1 MCRCGCRGWCSLFPL
16 VDAWVKDLHE
26 LQSSNQCAV
35 LDIQC
40 DWPAYLEITGGR
52 FWNHTDH
59 PCPLCR
65 ISQAEMNPETV
76 PGITL
81 DDLGHELYTVEDYN
95 NDIDKF
101 TKVWNLTMSMIG
113 NQDTYNLSAKAAES
127 HGLLKFVLWLLHK
140 YSDEFAKQQ
149 DDLARKLALLTAAAE
164 AAHAMD
170 DVLMLEFRQFTRHHC
185 QMLLQLYLRFLTL
198 YLKAGGVWRPK
209 CHLLV
214 HMIQRAADRGNPRLY
229 STYRDESLNGTIAK
243 IARSAHRRT
252 WSNVI
257 HFKCGIFHQK
267 NLDAYLA

>member
-1 MCRCGCRGWCSLFPL
+1 M
-16 VDAWVKDLHE
+16 KDLHE

-101 TKVWNLTMSMIG
+101 TKVT
-113 NQDTYNLSAKAAES
+113 KAC
-127 HGLLKFVLWLLHK
+127 
-140 YSDEFAKQQ
+140 D
-149 DDLARKLALLTAAAE
+149 
-164 AAHAMD
+164 
-170 DVLMLEFRQFTRHHC
+170 
-185 QMLLQLYLRFLTL
+185 
-198 YLKAGGVWRPK
+198 
-209 CHLLV
+209 
-214 HMIQRAADRGNPRLY
+214 
-229 STYRDESLNGTIAK
+229 
-243 IARSAHRRT
+243 
-252 WSNVI
+252 
-257 HFKCGIFHQK
+257 
-267 NLDAYLA
+267 